1 MPIVRAAITQFTILF
16 IYCQSPS
23 FAADDDPPSLTGTAA
38 KSSVLAVGGA
48 RFTDAPSA
56 DQELRSLFTQYKD
69 ALSTEMWDEA
79 DTLAKTIVDVSIRT
93 NGRDSKVTAVA
104 LTNLGTLQRAN
115 EDPVA
120 AVQNLSAAIDIIE
133 RLDNRLSSDLILP
146 LREMGRAE
154 LNAGFPDRASAAWS
168 RAVHVSHVNF
178 GPHNMEQVEPLAEL
192 ARMYFN
198 AGMSK
203 EAIKVRRRIYYL
215 QARDAEAWKKDRS
228 PAL

>member
-1 MPIVRAAITQFTILF
+1 MQIVRAVILLF
-16 IYCQSPS
+16 IVSLISWQTPS
-23 FAADDDPPSLTGTAA
+23 IAADDTQQSLTGTSA
-38 KSSVLAVGGA
+38 KSSVSVAGSAKFNSGQ
-48 RFTDAPSA
+48 SA

-79 DTLAKTIVDVSIRT
+79 DTLAKTIVDVSIHA

-120 AVQNLSAAIDIIE
+120 AVQNLSAAIEIIE

-146 LREMGRAE
+146 LREIGRAE
-154 LNAGFPDRASAAWS
+154 LNAGFPNRASAAWN

-192 ARMYFN
+192 ARMYYN

-203 EAIKVRRRIYYL
+203 EAIKVRKRIYYL
-215 QARDAEAWKKDRS
+215 QAREADAWKKDRS